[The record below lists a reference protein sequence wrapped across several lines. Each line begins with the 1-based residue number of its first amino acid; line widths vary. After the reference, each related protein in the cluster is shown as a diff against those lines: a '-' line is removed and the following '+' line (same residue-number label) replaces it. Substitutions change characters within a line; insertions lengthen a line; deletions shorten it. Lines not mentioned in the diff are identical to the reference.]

1 MAYKGY
7 ICAIF
12 REYDKRK
19 SHLVI
24 WRTIWTFRAVFITS
38 LLLFC
43 LVVYFSLS
51 FSRKIK
57 NSIKLLISSRDK
69 SVSSLW
75 HLQEFLGIKWENVW
89 FLKAFIHCGFVS
101 SSDKLFWFVGN
112 LHLQQEWWKIMSKMP
127 LHSAAN
133 NGNHCDY
140 GKCYYI
146 GFLINI
152 GKYWRLEWAGHQLF
166 SEKIIR
172 YT

>member
-69 SVSSLW
+69 SVSSL
-75 HLQEFLGIKWENVW
+75 
-89 FLKAFIHCGFVS
+89 
-101 SSDKLFWFVGN
+101 
-112 LHLQQEWWKIMSKMP
+112 
-127 LHSAAN
+127 
-133 NGNHCDY
+133 
-140 GKCYYI
+140 
-146 GFLINI
+146 
-152 GKYWRLEWAGHQLF
+152 
-166 SEKIIR
+166 
-172 YT
+172 